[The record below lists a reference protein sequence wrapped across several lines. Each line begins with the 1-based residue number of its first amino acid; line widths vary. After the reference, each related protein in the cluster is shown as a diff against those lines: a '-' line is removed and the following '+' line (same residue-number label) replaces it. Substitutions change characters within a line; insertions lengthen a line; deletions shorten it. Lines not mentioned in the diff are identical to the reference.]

1 MPAHSRPAFP
11 VRQRGSMT
19 VAIVFAVIVGLVLL
33 GVAQLGYAYYMKR
46 EIQKASDLAALSAVQ
61 VLGLGAPADC
71 ARAQQAGRPAGR
83 RCWPTCPQS

>member
-1 MPAHSRPAFP
+1 
-11 VRQRGSMT
+11 MT

-46 EIQKASDLAALSAVQ
+46 EIQRPRTWPRCRRCRCWAW
-61 VLGLGAPADC
+61 
-71 ARAQQAGRPAGR
+71 ARRPIARGPSRPAGR